1 MPEAVIAMA
10 SVIPVYR
17 SHRGSTPRGGGRQAE
32 DGQGEHF
39 DPVQPVHRVVEQVRG
54 AG

>member
-17 SHRGSTPRGGGRQAE
+17 SHRGSIPEVAAARPRTASVSILTPSSR
-32 DGQGEHF
+32 F
-39 DPVQPVHRVVEQVRG
+39 TTS
-54 AG
+54 

>member
-17 SHRGSTPRGGGRQAE
+17 SHRGSTPEAAAARPRMARTSILTPSSR
-32 DGQGEHF
+32 F
-39 DPVQPVHRVVEQVRG
+39 T
-54 AG
+54 AW